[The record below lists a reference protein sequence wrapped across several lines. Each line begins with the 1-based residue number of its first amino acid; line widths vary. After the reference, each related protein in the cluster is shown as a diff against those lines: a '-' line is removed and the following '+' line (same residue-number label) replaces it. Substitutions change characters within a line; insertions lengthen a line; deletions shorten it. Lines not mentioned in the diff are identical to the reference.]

1 MLVNLIFLPIPILV
15 EFNLFAKFPHFYR
28 VPAPFMYLMGPIIY
42 LFTRAALNDE
52 KKFYKTDWLHTI
64 PFLLHFTSLVPFYL
78 SSASEKVALINQL
91 DWNGFSIILNS
102 KEGFLNAKAHT
113 ILKAC
118 SSFIYIFLS
127 LKIVYKYVTIRHYL
141 KNKFVQFVILILTT
155 RILQISFVIY
165 TLVFNNLTYANT
177 LLNLPNSVSLIF
189 IVILLLV
196 QTIRLSGISDDE
208 FSSQFI
214 SLTEI
219 DLRDKQIKLKAMDHS
234 SEDMILFLSPNYELL
249 HFNKAAEDYFQ
260 LIMDKKLRYNEKL
273 KETLSDP
280 NLSWLNMYSELI
292 IKDHHPISYEIEIV
306 TSKWGGKEWFSIN
319 LTPINNDHVEFIG
332 FTVLAKNVSQKKEFE
347 SKYLHQIKNL
357 EEIAWRHSHQMRA
370 PLANIIGIANQLL
383 KPLSDTFSDVDR
395 AELLKHLQTEAQKLD
410 LIIRENVQQTV
421 PKK

>member
-1 MLVNLIFLPIPILV
+1 
-15 EFNLFAKFPHFYR
+15 
-28 VPAPFMYLMGPIIY
+28 
-42 LFTRAALNDE
+42 
-52 KKFYKTDWLHTI
+52 
-64 PFLLHFTSLVPFYL
+64 
-78 SSASEKVALINQL
+78 
-91 DWNGFSIILNS
+91 
-102 KEGFLNAKAHT
+102 
-113 ILKAC
+113 
-118 SSFIYIFLS
+118 
-127 LKIVYKYVTIRHYL
+127 
-141 KNKFVQFVILILTT
+141 LIL
-155 RILQISFVIY
+155 
-165 TLVFNNLTYANT
+165 
-177 LLNLPNSVSLIF
+177 

-249 HFNKAAEDYFQ
+249 HFNKAAEDYFH

-273 KETLSDP
+273 KETLNDP

-383 KPLSDTFSDVDR
+383 KPLSDTFNDVDR